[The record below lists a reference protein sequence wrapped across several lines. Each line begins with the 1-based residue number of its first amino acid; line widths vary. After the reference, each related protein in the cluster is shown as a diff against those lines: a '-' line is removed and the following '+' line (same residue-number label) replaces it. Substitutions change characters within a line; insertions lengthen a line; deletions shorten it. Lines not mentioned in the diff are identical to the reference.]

1 MTDLQRL
8 KKVYKHLINQGI
20 ANTQTEIAQK
30 IGVTKSY
37 LSSVGSTA
45 DLNESFVNKLIGLD
59 NNLNKVWILK
69 GSGQMLLSESS
80 NLNEPGVIS
89 NDKIEVSKLE
99 YLEMKRQISDLIT
112 TNRELAVSNRTLSK
126 TNSTLSEVI
135 SKKNTADT
143 A

>member
-8 KKVYKHLINQGI
+8 KRVYKHLMNQGV

-30 IGVTKSY
+30 IGVTKAY
-37 LSSVGSTA
+37 LSSVGSNA
-45 DLNESFVNKLIGLD
+45 ALNESFVDKLITLD
-59 NNLNKVWILK
+59 HNLNKVWILK
-69 GSGQMLLSESS
+69 GRGEMLLSESS
-80 NLNEPGVIS
+80 NLNKPSVIY
-89 NDKIEVSKLE
+89 NDKIEVSKHE

>member
-80 NLNEPGVIS
+80 NLNEPGVIY

>member
-37 LSSVGSTA
+37 LSSVGSNA

-59 NNLNKVWILK
+59 NNLNKVWILE
-69 GSGQMLLSESS
+69 GRGEMLLSESS
-80 NLNEPGVIS
+80 NLNDPSVIY
-89 NDKIEVSKLE
+89 NDKIEVSKHE

>member
-8 KKVYKHLINQGI
+8 KRVYKHLINQGI

-37 LSSVGSTA
+37 LSSVGSNA
-45 DLNESFVNKLIGLD
+45 DLNESFVNKLITLD

-69 GSGQMLLSESS
+69 GRGEMLLSESS
-80 NLNEPGVIS
+80 NLNEPSVIY
-89 NDKIEVSKLE
+89 NDKIEVSREE
-99 YLEMKRQISDLIT
+99 YFEMKRQISDLII

>member
-8 KKVYKHLINQGI
+8 KRVYKHLINKGI

-37 LSSVGSTA
+37 LSSVGSNA
-45 DLNESFVNKLIGLD
+45 NLNESFADKLIALD
-59 NNLNKVWILK
+59 NNLNKVWILEGK
-69 GSGQMLLSESS
+69 GEMLLSLGSTSS
-80 NLNEPGVIS
+80 GENSTPDDI
-89 NDKIEVSKLE
+89 IELSKHE
-99 YLEMKRQISDLIT
+99 YFEMKRQISDLIT

-135 SKKNTADT
+135 SQKNTAGT

>member
-8 KKVYKHLINQGI
+8 KRVYKHLMNQGV

-37 LSSVGSTA
+37 LSSVGSNA
-45 DLNESFVNKLIGLD
+45 ALNESFVDKLITLD
-59 NNLNKVWILK
+59 HNLNKVWILK
-69 GSGQMLLSESS
+69 GRGEMLLSESS
-80 NLNEPGVIS
+80 NLNEPSVIY
-89 NDKIEVSKLE
+89 NDKIEVSKHE